1 MIYDKINPKTGRP
14 ELIRSLPDHNQ
25 IHAKTQRGVRLRAH
39 ARQASIWTGV
49 MIRVADGR
57 RAWTPLHLVPQVRAD
72 LARQGYILPLTF
84 SERRHG

>member
-1 MIYDKINPKTGRP
+1 MIYDKTKGRP
-14 ELIRSLPDHNQ
+14 
-25 IHAKTQRGVRLRAH
+25 RLRAR
-39 ARQASIWTGV
+39 AQQAAIWTGV

-72 LARQGYILPLTF
+72 LARQGYALPLTF